1 VLLGELLYSRISF
14 PVKPKELTSRG
25 TKDQEFAP
33 ALPGLRRQSEID
45 LGYNISMASLTYE
58 MAIERNPAKVSGEL
72 LFRDTRVPI
81 SALFENFKD
90 GVSIDQFLEWFPGVK
105 REQIL
110 AVLDHEIE
118 ELKKAA

>member
-1 VLLGELLYSRISF
+1 MG
-14 PVKPKELTSRG
+14 
-25 TKDQEFAP
+25 
-33 ALPGLRRQSEID
+33 
-45 LGYNISMASLTYE
+45 SLTYE
-58 MAIERNPAKVSGEL
+58 TAIERNPAKVSGEW

-81 SALFENFKD
+81 STLFENFKD

>member
-1 VLLGELLYSRISF
+1 MSCTAVTTRPFLISVF
-14 PVKPKELTSRG
+14 IEV
-25 TKDQEFAP
+25 F
-33 ALPGLRRQSEID
+33 
-45 LGYNISMASLTYE
+45 LGYSINMEILTYE
-58 MAIERNPAKVSGEL
+58 TAIERNSAKVSGEW

-81 SALFENFKD
+81 STLFENFKD

-105 REQIL
+105 REQVI

>member
-1 VLLGELLYSRISF
+1 
-14 PVKPKELTSRG
+14 
-25 TKDQEFAP
+25 
-33 ALPGLRRQSEID
+33 
-45 LGYNISMASLTYE
+45 MASLTYE
-58 MAIERNPAKVSGEL
+58 MAIERNPEKVSGQW